1 MDKLKKSKEA
11 APVSSQVLAL
21 ALVRKMVA
29 YEAAIDAKSVQTPA
43 EQRHVAFLRAVRNG
57 SFFSK

>member
-1 MDKLKKSKEA
+1 MNKNQTGKRSSN
-11 APVSSQVLAL
+11 VSAQQLAL

-57 SFFSK
+57 SFFNK